1 MRYRPIEERFAEK
14 YEIDP
19 TTNCWIWTGSLVS
32 GGYGMLRR
40 YRQAAILA
48 HRFSFQFHNGPI
60 PDGMIVRHLCNRP
73 SCVNPSHLD
82 LGTHEENM
90 RDLNRSGRAR
100 VLSNEDVIE
109 AIDLLRSMS
118 LNAVARRFE
127 VDRSTLSRALN
138 NASRG
143 DYGPTVAVA
152 MGDKAHVVLSQEQR
166 DEIIRRL
173 EAGER
178 IMTLSKQFGV
188 DRKTI
193 RNIRPNNIPPP
204 PRGRPKRKEPTK

>member
-19 TTNCWIWTGSLVS
+19 KTNCWIWTGSLVS

-40 YRQAAILA
+40 YRQDAILA
-48 HRFSFQFHNGPI
+48 HRFSFELHKGPI
-60 PDGMIVRHLCNRP
+60 PAGLIVRHLCNRP

-143 DYGPTVAVA
+143 DYGPAVAVA

-193 RNIRPNNIPPP
+193 RNIRPNSIPPP